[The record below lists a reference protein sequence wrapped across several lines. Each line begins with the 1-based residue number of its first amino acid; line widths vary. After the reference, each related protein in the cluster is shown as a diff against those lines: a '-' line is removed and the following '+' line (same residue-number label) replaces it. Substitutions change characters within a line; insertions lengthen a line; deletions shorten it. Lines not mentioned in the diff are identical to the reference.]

1 MSLLGKCQ
9 LGMHSAVGHL
19 QEMFPQHSAVSLIDL
34 LERLHFDVGAAT
46 EQLLSM
52 PDSSS
57 SRSPC
62 TSVMHL
68 PINAKGALLVS
79 PELEEA
85 DTSDNLQVTE
95 NTATSAPSSAAQQ
108 QSLQR
113 FPQQHSQ
120 GQSSLE
126 PLWSEPTCRVAHV
139 PLINPTPT
147 LIHAAR
153 PQEACSPHVI
163 PSPAVNPP
171 FSKDPLAF
179 LDDFV
184 RKSVS
189 GTTPSASP
197 PQALFFQGQPPS
209 APTTPMTS
217 ASTQPRLSTASVS
230 VSAPATAGHT
240 GHQSLRYQS
249 VPEFDDDSVS
259 DWSDAEDSSGGG
271 PANLQPSHLFGDA
284 HIPRDAFEKLAVL
297 REPFQK
303 LGLEL
308 IARTLQEAGF
318 CMTLASNRC
327 LALLNSQS
335 NAAEHAQEAEER
347 VQADSNL
354 LLVSCC
360 SISWHYHL
368 TAERN
373 EQCFSGA

>member
-1 MSLLGKCQ
+1 
-9 LGMHSAVGHL
+9 MHPAVGHL
-19 QEMFPQHSAVSLIDL
+19 QEMFPQHSAVSLVHL

-46 EQLLSM
+46 EKLLST
-52 PDSSS
+52 PDSSG
-57 SRSPC
+57 SRSAC
-62 TSVMHL
+62 TCATHL
-68 PINAKGALLVS
+68 PIHARGALLVS
-79 PELEEA
+79 PELEDA

-108 QSLQR
+108 QSLQSV
-113 FPQQHSQ
+113 PQQQTQ
-120 GQSSLE
+120 GQSSLRL
-126 PLWSEPTCRVAHV
+126 LWSEPKCRVAHV
-139 PLINPTPT
+139 PPINPTPT

-153 PQEACSPHVI
+153 PQQACSPHVI
-163 PSPAVNPP
+163 PSPAANLP

-184 RKSVS
+184 RKSAS

-197 PQALFFQGQPPS
+197 PEALYFQGQPPS
-209 APTTPMTS
+209 APATPMTP
-217 ASTQPRLSTASVS
+217 ASTQSGLSTTSASI
-230 VSAPATAGHT
+230 SAAATAGHT
-240 GHQSLRYQS
+240 GRLRYQS
-249 VPEFDDDSVS
+249 VPDFDDSNSDS
-259 DWSDAEDSSGGG
+259 DWSDAEGSAGGG

-284 HIPRDAFEKLAVL
+284 HIPRDVFEKLAVL
-297 REPFQK
+297 GEPFQK

-308 IARTLQEAGF
+308 IACTLQEADF
-318 CMTLASNRC
+318 DVTLASDRC

-347 VQADSNL
+347 VQADSNH

-373 EQCFSGA
+373 EQSFSGSA